1 MEWKNKSEALA
12 TLGKKKKQVSSTL
25 LIKVLRQ
32 SSNVGTVLLVYSFH
46 KTAH

>member
-12 TLGKKKKQVSSTL
+12 TLEKKKKVSSTM
-25 LIKVLRQ
+25 LIKVLPQ